1 MISLIGLVERPWST
15 ERRGISP
22 LFFISKIEA
31 FLALRRRKERNAF
44 MSEKIIRIKSG
55 NEEITMDVTKEEY
68 QRYYRPWW
76 RMKKKEQRNREAMV
90 QNGYTEESYEGWKD
104 GLTEGQEDEGPQVE
118 GADAVIE
125 KRELLEI
132 LGEALDA
139 LLPEERELA
148 VRVVGEEMPVAEFAR
163 MKKENRRTL
172 ASRRDRVLEKLRL
185 FFEDRGF
192 DVHK

>member
-1 MISLIGLVERPWST
+1 MSFR
-15 ERRGISP
+15 
-22 LFFISKIEA
+22 KITV
-31 FLALRRRKERNAF
+31 
-44 MSEKIIRIKSG
+44 KSG

-76 RMKKKEQRNREAMV
+76 RMKKKEQRNREAME

-132 LGEALDA
+132 LGQLVREAQDQGRL
-139 LLPEERELA
+139 
-148 VRVVGEEMPVAEFAR
+148 
-163 MKKENRRTL
+163 
-172 ASRRDRVLEKLRL
+172 RRDLPPEDLVDIFLGVYLLTQFGWEDMERCTEDERRRRVGRVLDQVLAGLAEP
-185 FFEDRGF
+185 
-192 DVHK
+192 

>member
-1 MISLIGLVERPWST
+1 MSFR
-15 ERRGISP
+15 
-22 LFFISKIEA
+22 KITV
-31 FLALRRRKERNAF
+31 
-44 MSEKIIRIKSG
+44 KSG
-55 NEEITMDVTKEEY
+55 DEEFTMNVTEEEY
-68 QRYYRPWW
+68 RNYFRPWW
-76 RMKKKEQRNREAMV
+76 QQKKHEQRNREAME

-104 GLTEGQEDEGPQVE
+104 GLTDGQEDEGPQVE

-139 LLPEERELA
+139 LLPEERDLA

-172 ASRRDRVLEKLRL
+172 VSRRDRVLEKLRL

>member
-1 MISLIGLVERPWST
+1 ME
-15 ERRGISP
+15 
-22 LFFISKIEA
+22 
-31 FLALRRRKERNAF
+31 
-44 MSEKIIRIKSG
+44 
-55 NEEITMDVTKEEY
+55 
-68 QRYYRPWW
+68 
-76 RMKKKEQRNREAMV
+76 

-148 VRVVGEEMPVAEFAR
+148 VRVIGEEMPVAEFAR

-172 ASRRDRVLEKLRL
+172 VSRRDRVLEKLRL

>member
-1 MISLIGLVERPWST
+1 MSFR
-15 ERRGISP
+15 
-22 LFFISKIEA
+22 KITV
-31 FLALRRRKERNAF
+31 
-44 MSEKIIRIKSG
+44 KSG
-55 NEEITMDVTKEEY
+55 NEEITMDVTEEEY

-76 RMKKKEQRNREAMV
+76 RMKKKEQRNREAME

-104 GLTEGQEDEGPQVE
+104 GLTDGQEDEGPQVE

-139 LLPEERELA
+139 LLPEERDLA

-163 MKKENRRTL
+163 MQKENRRTL

>member
-1 MISLIGLVERPWST
+1 MKINEVEAQVGITKKNIRFYEEQGLLSP
-15 ERRGISP
+15 RRNSENGYRDYGEEEVKILRQIKLMRKLGVP
-22 LFFISKIEA
+22 L
-31 FLALRRRKERNAF
+31 
-44 MSEKIIRIKSG
+44 
-55 NEEITMDVTKEEY
+55 EEIR
-68 QRYYRPWW
+68 Q
-76 RMKKKEQRNREAMV
+76 MV
-90 QNGYTEESYEGWKD
+90 RD
-104 GLTEGQEDEGPQVE
+104 GLREEPDGLAKIRCVMETLV
-118 GADAVIE
+118 ADSARYITLTRRIFFLNVSPDSE
-125 KRELLEI
+125 LHEARAELLEI

>member
-1 MISLIGLVERPWST
+1 MPFR
-15 ERRGISP
+15 
-22 LFFISKIEA
+22 KITV
-31 FLALRRRKERNAF
+31 
-44 MSEKIIRIKSG
+44 KSG
-55 NEEITMDVTKEEY
+55 DEEFTLEVTDEEY
-68 QRYYRPWW
+68 LKYCRPWW
-76 RMKKKEQRNREAMV
+76 QQKKHEQRNREAME

-104 GLTEGQEDEGPQVE
+104 GLTDGQEDEGPQVE

-139 LLPEERELA
+139 LLPEERDLA